1 MWPGELVA
9 GDTESRC
16 HTAVCFHSLSSEHS
30 EPTALASEQAQTLVT
45 GLSN

>member
-16 HTAVCFHSLSSEHS
+16 HAAVCFQRVLSE
-30 EPTALASEQAQTLVT
+30 EQRL
-45 GLSN
+45 